1 MKLFSF
7 VWHEKA
13 IVVAFNWT
21 FFLLH
26 LIRSDSE
33 LKEYQISLPQE
44 LEETQLYYM
53 DVLFK
58 QGEGFSRMYV
68 AMRTP
73 SGEMKTPITSEYLV
87 KRLTK
92 QGE

>member
-58 QGEGFSRMYV
+58 QGEGFSRMHV

-73 SGEMKTPITSEYLV
+73 SGEMKMPITSEYLV

>member
-73 SGEMKTPITSEYLV
+73 SGEMKMPITSEYLV

>member
-7 VWHEKA
+7 AWHEKA

-44 LEETQLYYM
+44 LEERQLYYM

-73 SGEMKTPITSEYLV
+73 SGEMKMPITSEYLV

>member
-1 MKLFSF
+1 MILIRLTWKGHSSS
-7 VWHEKA
+7 
-13 IVVAFNWT
+13 T
-21 FFLLH
+21 FFLFL

>member
-7 VWHEKA
+7 AWHEKA

-58 QGEGFSRMYV
+58 QGKGFSRMYV

-73 SGEMKTPITSEYLV
+73 SGEMKMPITSEYLV

>member
-73 SGEMKTPITSEYLV
+73 SGEMKIPITSEYLV